1 MDGVLLPARLGR
13 RWRTPVRPG
22 PPASGLT
29 ERRALARLTE
39 GVLLCGERT
48 DDDDGLAGLLL
59 CVPLVAG
66 HDVSV
71 LNLYL
76 EPLLTT

>member
-1 MDGVLLPARLGR
+1 M
-13 RWRTPVRPG
+13 
-22 PPASGLT
+22 SGLT

-59 CVPLVAG
+59 
-66 HDVSV
+66 HD
-71 LNLYL
+71 
-76 EPLLTT
+76 PLLDDDGRLQLVVLLPDRNGFAVVCA